1 MSDMPERFEGVT
13 VPDFRNTIIGC
24 ASATCRFNIEA
35 NPERTCALKLIAI
48 DQTGRCRMAEA
59 RPTSPQPNAG
69 IQPSPDGKIHIKEGM
84 KIPPG
89 TKFTHPTVIGSGG
102 HFEAGVWVE

>member
-1 MSDMPERFEGVT
+1 MPERFEGVN
-13 VPDFRNTIIGC
+13 VSDFRNTLIGC

-59 RPTSPQPNAG
+59 RPVMQQKPQAQTNPG
-69 IQPSPDGKIHIKEGM
+69 RFEG
-84 KIPPG
+84 G
-89 TKFTHPTVIGSGG
+89 R
-102 HFEAGVWVE
+102 WVQ

>member
-1 MSDMPERFEGVT
+1 VNVS
-13 VPDFRNTIIGC
+13 DFRNTIIGC

-59 RPTSPQPNAG
+59 RPVPPQHLKPQAQTKPG
-69 IQPSPDGKIHIKEGM
+69 RFEG
-84 KIPPG
+84 G
-89 TKFTHPTVIGSGG
+89 R
-102 HFEAGVWVE
+102 WVQ